1 MCGLTICTNQTFPA
15 SLGSLGVPV
24 HVSMKVWLTPQL
36 SFGILLFPATHST
49 HISMLF
55 ICFQNYL
62 YLHAN
67 IQLFLYRTCVLNSE
81 HLKEVPTLPHPGTFF
96 SLHGRG
102 GIKDGSKRELSR
114 VHCPRLSWYFHQKPR
129 GTIRVKPLCFSCSK
143 KRMQKG
149 YLRIFRKKY
158 LRIFRRKYLRMS

>member
-1 MCGLTICTNQTFPA
+1 M
-15 SLGSLGVPV
+15 
-24 HVSMKVWLTPQL
+24 L
-36 SFGILLFPATHST
+36 SKL
-49 HISMLF
+49 
-55 ICFQNYL
+55 
-62 YLHAN
+62 LHAN

-129 GTIRVKPLCFSCSK
+129 GIVYQGETSLLFMFKEENAEGMFENI
-143 KRMQKG
+143 
-149 YLRIFRKKY
+149 
-158 LRIFRRKYLRMS
+158 